1 MTRIIEIFILIG
13 AVMLFVFVFLPRLTS
28 ENNRAAMTKTVF
40 EIQQVLNEITM
51 YHIRNGSFPKTKDTN
66 QTDLILKNIST
77 TYDQVSQR
85 SSQRWDKCIYIK
97 PLNSQNDKPARI
109 YISKT
114 DTKNKFCQNVQ
125 NSQMLQKWLKLSG
138 DDNKTD
144 DRYKNGVPL
153 IDGKVF

>member
-13 AVMLFVFVFLPRLTS
+13 AIMLFVFVFLPRITS

-40 EIQQVLNEITM
+40 EIQQVLNELTM

-85 SSQRWDKCIYIK
+85 SSQRWDKCIYIQ

-109 YISKT
+109 YIAKT
-114 DTKNKFCQNVQ
+114 NTQNEFCQNVQ
-125 NSQMLQKWLKLSG
+125 NSKMLQEWLKLSD
-138 DDNKTD
+138 DDNKTE